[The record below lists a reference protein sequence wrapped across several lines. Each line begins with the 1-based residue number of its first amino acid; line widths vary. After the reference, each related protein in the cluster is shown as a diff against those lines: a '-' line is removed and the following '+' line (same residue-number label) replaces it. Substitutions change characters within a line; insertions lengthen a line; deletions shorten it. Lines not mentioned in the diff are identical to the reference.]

1 MTGGHVTDRARERY
15 GVAVGPD
22 ELREMRAQIEGRRA
36 VLMDARAGNGCERW
50 MVRLGE
56 RALIALYSRPKRIIV
71 TVLPPEGSKARRARA
86 RGWKQGAR

>member
-1 MTGGHVTDRARERY
+1 MTGGHVTDRAWERY

-22 ELREMRAQIEGRRA
+22 ELREMRAQIECRRA

-50 MVRLGE
+50 MVRLGD
-56 RALIALYSRPKRIIV
+56 RALIAIYSRPNRIIV
-71 TVLPPEGSKARRARA
+71 TVLPPGITKAKRARS